1 MDVGD
6 VYHADLNEERRRR
19 VVVVSSARFIR
30 LSGRAVIVPEA
41 HGPPDDVLDPW
52 RISVD
57 GTVYAVDHVRSV
69 PASRLLERVDRVP
82 VGAVSGIRR
91 ALRAIT

>member
-19 VVVVSSARFIR
+19 VVVLSSAQFTR
-30 LSGRAVIVPEA
+30 LSGRVIVVPEIR
-41 HGPPDDVLDPW
+41 GPADDVLDPW
-52 RISVD
+52 RIPVD

-69 PASRLLERVDRVP
+69 PATRLLERVDRMP
-82 VGAVSGIRR
+82 IGAVDGFRR

>member
-19 VVVVSSARFIR
+19 VVVISSARFNR
-30 LSGRAVIVPEA
+30 LAGRALIVPAE
-41 HGPPDDVLDPW
+41 HGPPDEVLDPW
-52 RISVD
+52 RVPID
-57 GTVYAVDHVRSV
+57 GIVYAVDHVRSV
-69 PASRLLERVDRVP
+69 PAARLLERVDRVP
-82 VGAVSGIRR
+82 VGAVNGILR